1 MNAVE
6 HRTHKQIGAR
16 RTLFLLA
23 FLVISVLSAPPVAGS
38 DGPAL
43 TKEQIS
49 QFLLNARVVSSRTSE
64 KGITHPVRLT
74 LSDGTITHDAS
85 FQAVDDRKEKVLLSN
100 GRVESNFV
108 DSYKYNIG
116 AYALAEM
123 VGFDDMMPVY
133 VERTWNGM
141 TGSLSWWL
149 PVMMDDQER
158 YLRQIQPP
166 DVDRWNRQ
174 IEKLR
179 LFNQLVDESDPN
191 LTNILI
197 GKDWQVWR
205 IDFSRAFRLHTDV
218 QIPKD
223 LQRCERRF
231 FERLKALDGNELE
244 SRTKDYLTAAEVH
257 AVMARRDKIV
267 AYFQRL
273 IAEKGE
279 GAVLY

>member
-1 MNAVE
+1 MNAVD
-6 HRTHKQIGAR
+6 HRTHKHIGAR

-23 FLVISVLSAPPVAGS
+23 FLVISVFSTPLVAGS
-38 DGPAL
+38 DPPAL

-49 QFLLNARVVSSRTSE
+49 QFLRNARVVSGRVSA

-74 LSDGTITHDAS
+74 LSDGAITHDAS
-85 FQAVDDRKEKVLLSN
+85 FQAVDERKAKVLLSN
-100 GRVESNFV
+100 GQVESNFV

-166 DVDRWNRQ
+166 DMDRWNRQ

-179 LFNQLVDESDPN
+179 LFNQLVEESDPN

-205 IDFSRAFRLHTDV
+205 IDFSRAFRLQTDV

-257 AVMARRDKIV
+257 AVLARRDKIV
-267 AYFQRL
+267 AYFQHL

>member
-1 MNAVE
+1 MNAVQ
-6 HRTHKQIGAR
+6 HRKRKSYQAR
-16 RTLFLLA
+16 RTLCLLA
-23 FLVISVLSAPPVAGS
+23 FLTASLVSAPPVAGS
-38 DGPAL
+38 DAPAL
-43 TKEQIS
+43 TKEQIR
-49 QFLLNARVVSSRTSE
+49 QFLLNARVISARHSD
-64 KGITHPVRLT
+64 KGITHPYRLT
-74 LSDGTITHDAS
+74 LSDGAMTHDAS
-85 FQAVDDRKEKVLLSN
+85 FEVVDEHKPQVVLST
-100 GRVESNFV
+100 GQVESNFV

-116 AYALAEM
+116 AYTLAEM

-158 YLRQIQPP
+158 YLHQIQPP
-166 DVDRWNRQ
+166 DPERWSRQ
-174 IEKLR
+174 IDKLR

-231 FERLKALDGNELE
+231 FEKLKALDGKELE
-244 SRTKDYLTAAEVH
+244 TRTKDYLPPAAVQ

-267 AYFQRL
+267 AHFQRL